1 MSAAER
7 QATRRER
14 RPEPVPSAQRTRGR
28 RKREQLL
35 GALSSPGALRRA
47 FLLREALAPP
57 VSLRGQRLDRL
68 T

>member
-1 MSAAER
+1 MSATER
-7 QATRRER
+7 QATGRER
-14 RPEPVPSAQRTRGR
+14 RPEPVPPAQRTPAQ

-57 VSLRGQRLDRL
+57 VALRGQRLDRL